1 MSPVFRDEMRPTNDV
16 LRFLENYVS
25 SVSYRLDAI
34 EWKKLLEREDIP
46 VSISDSGFIAL
57 KWKDHVLGRG
67 LVHKG
72 TLRTEIPGVRGRW
85 LKKVFA
91 ITRSSETGSS
101 D

>member
-1 MSPVFRDEMRPTNDV
+1 MLIKIHYANILRIQEDYAEAQVQYNKYMQLNPTDVNGEMG
-16 LRFLENYVS
+16 LKSCAF
-25 SVSYRLDAI
+25 
-34 EWKKLLEREDIP
+34 
-46 VSISDSGFIAL
+46 AL